1 MVRFHTSR
9 LLVIGG
15 LLFFMLTIVNAAV
28 HTIPA
33 VASEQSAQVKT
44 IPVKEIKEEGGEE
57 AGKISLEE
65 VEKARAVTAE
75 RIYWLAGFWALIIL
89 AIILIRWQLRD
100 DEKLY
105 DEGYYSKEH

>member
-15 LLFFMLTIVNAAV
+15 LLFFMLTIVHAAV
-28 HTIPA
+28 QAIPA
-33 VASEQSAQVKT
+33 VASEQSAQVQT
-44 IPVKEIKEEGGEE
+44 IPAKEIKEEGGEGT
-57 AGKISLEE
+57 GKISLEE
-65 VEKARAVTAE
+65 VEKARAVTTE
-75 RIYWLAGFWALIIL
+75 RIYWLAGLWVLIIL
-89 AIILIRWQLRD
+89 AIVLLRWQLRD